1 MARTSTVDIAA
12 VNADLRTRYGAT
24 VTRVQLF
31 AYRDETGIYPVWIR
45 RDESLR
51 VGRGIYRIPTDSD
64 PAPTRR
70 VSKSD
75 PKPSPRG
82 RASQPDVSD
91 DSNVVV
97 ATVAPTSDPAMTL
110 TAASLASMDILAR
123 MEAIKRQASLLSNI
137 PDRAPEFVPFGDYDM
152 IRQVV
157 ASRKF
162 FPVFIVGLSGNGK
175 TFQIEQACAAERRE
189 YVRVNITEETDE
201 DDLIGGFRLVD
212 GNTVFELGPVLVAM
226 IRGAVLLVDEID
238 YASPKIACIQ
248 SVLEGRSITVK
259 KLGIV
264 ITPTPGFTVF
274 ATANTKGRG
283 SDDGKFVG
291 ANLLNEA
298 FLDRFP
304 VTVEQDYPSI
314 AVEKKILAKT
324 FQAEGFTMTP
334 HAATFF
340 DTLARWADGIRS
352 TYAAGGIEDLIATRR
367 LVHIVRAYGLFN
379 GDDQKALMYCVNRF
393 EAKVKDAFIDL
404 YNKLAP
410 DPDAAS
416 NVGDLD

>member
-1 MARTSTVDIAA
+1 MARTSTVDTAA
-12 VNADLRTRYGAT
+12 VNADLRARYGST

-51 VGRGIYRIPTDSD
+51 VGRGLYRIPTDAH

-75 PKPSPRG
+75 PKPSPLVRTETPVQTP
-82 RASQPDVSD
+82 APQPL
-91 DSNVVV
+91 
-97 ATVAPTSDPAMTL
+97 AAAAAPDAPLALS
-110 TAASLASMDILAR
+110 AASLKSMDIFAR
-123 MEAIKRQASLLSNI
+123 MEAIKAQASLLANI
-137 PDRAPEFVPFGDYDM
+137 PDKSPAFVPFGDYEM
-152 IRQVV
+152 VRQVV
-157 ASRKF
+157 GSRQF

-175 TFQIEQACAAERRE
+175 TFQIEQACAAEGRE

-212 GNTVFELGPVLVAM
+212 GNTIFELGPILVAM
-226 IRGAVLLVDEID
+226 IRGAVVCIDEID
-238 YASPKIACIQ
+238 YASPKIACLQ
-248 SVLEGRSITVK
+248 PVLEGRAITVK

-264 ITPTPGFTVF
+264 ISPAPGFTVF

-324 FQAEGFTMTP
+324 FVSEGFQMTP

-340 DTLARWADGIRS
+340 DTLCRWADGIRS

-379 GDDQKALMYCVNRF
+379 GDDQKALMYCVNRYD
-393 EAKVKDAFIDL
+393 AKVKDAFIDL

-410 DPDAAS
+410 DPDAVS
-416 NVGDLD
+416 NVGDLS